1 MDSVPV
7 GTIAKAIVMRDVIFF
22 LYIVYIY
29 IDNIHIV
36 LYNEYMNNEY
46 RTTKT
51 TVSLINY
58 HFVFC
63 PRYRR
68 KIFNISNVEE
78 RFKELVNIVCEEM
91 EIEVIAI
98 ECDKD
103 HTHMFL
109 NCLPSMSPADIMQKI
124 KGYTSKVLREEFVE
138 LEKMPSLWTRSY
150 FVSTAGNVCS
160 ETIKR
165 YVENQKTRY

>member
-1 MDSVPV
+1 MEN
-7 GTIAKAIVMRDVIFF
+7 K
-22 LYIVYIY
+22 
-29 IDNIHIV
+29 
-36 LYNEYMNNEY
+36 Y

-58 HFVFC
+58 HFIFC

-68 KIFNISNVEE
+68 KIFLIPNVEE
-78 RFKELVNIVCEEM
+78 RFKHMVKFICDEL
-91 EIEVIAI
+91 EIEIIAI

-109 NCLPSMSPADIMQKI
+109 NCIPTLSPSDIMQKI
-124 KGYTSKVLREEFVE
+124 KGATSRVLRDEFIE
-138 LEKMPSLWTRSY
+138 LKKMPSLWTRSY
-150 FVSTAGNVCS
+150 FISTAGNVSS
-160 ETIKR
+160 EMVKK